1 MRIPGFQGL
10 ALQGL
15 VLASV
20 LLAGCST
27 SQQVQLSK
35 RSYHPPVTSVAQSP
49 QDGNSPEMTA
59 HLVEALRDAGLT
71 VKAPLSPGT
80 RTAPDVDAIVSYV
93 DVWRWDVKMY
103 MKSLSV
109 QLFDAKTGDL
119 LVTGQWQDSSMHG
132 FRDAREA
139 MRGVVAEM
147 VETLRG
153 AGATRH

>member
-59 HLVEALRDAGLT
+59 HLVDALRDAGLT
-71 VKAPLSPGT
+71 VIT
-80 RTAPDVDAIVSYV
+80 VTHED
-93 DVWRWDVKMY
+93 
-103 MKSLSV
+103 SV
-109 QLFDAKTGDL
+109 AAHAHRRVRIIDGRLT
-119 LVTGQWQDSSMHG
+119 
-132 FRDAREA
+132 EE
-139 MRGVVAEM
+139 VA
-147 VETLRG
+147 
-153 AGATRH
+153 